1 MPQQRAEIDI
11 RPPSVSLTTDSSQVG
26 WGAVQ
31 KGPDQ
36 EETLTQ
42 GLWSETD
49 KHNRINDLELR
60 AVLMGLQSLMQNVTE
75 EHVRVNSDN
84 TATVSCINNM
94 GSVTQTTL
102 PLSVVSITWGR

>member
-1 MPQQRAEIDI
+1 MAQIEN
-11 RPPSVSLTTDSSQVG
+11 RPPSVSLNTDSSQMG

-49 KHNRINDLELR
+49 KHNHINYLELR